1 MRRPMDILLSKGCGN
16 EEKMSVIEKIFGTH
30 SSRELKRIEPLVDKI
45 EALRPAMQAL
55 SDEEL
60 RGKTEEYKKRL
71 TEGETLDDLLPE
83 AYATVREAAKRVL
96 NMEHYRVQLIGGIIL
111 HQGRIAEMRTGEGK
125 TLVST
130 LPAYLNALE
139 GKGVHVVT
147 VNDYLA
153 KRDAEWMGQVHE
165 FLGLKVG
172 VVLNS
177 MTSEERQEAYKCDIT
192 YVTNNELGFDYLRD
206 NMVIYKEQLV
216 LRGLHYAIIDEVD
229 SVLIDEARTPLIIS
243 GQSGKSTAL
252 YEMCDLLAR
261 QMKRGDDVQELT
273 KMDAI
278 MGVVQE
284 ETGDFVVNEKDK
296 IINLTAAGMEK
307 VERFFHIDN
316 FADPENL
323 EIQHN
328 IILALRAHNLMFRD
342 KDYVVKD
349 DQVLIVDEFTGRI
362 MPGRRYSD
370 GLHQAIEAKE
380 HVKVKRESK
389 TLASI
394 TFQNFF
400 NLFDK
405 KCGMTGTA
413 LTEETEFREIYG
425 MDVVVIPTNRPVIR
439 KDLQD
444 AVYKTKRE
452 KLNAIVNAV
461 EEAHATGQPVLV
473 GTITIEA
480 SEELSR
486 MLTRRGIQHKV
497 LNAKFHELEA
507 EIVADAGV
515 HGAVTIATNMAGR
528 GTDIK
533 LDDEAR
539 AAGGLKIIGTERH
552 ESRRIDNQ
560 LRGRSGR
567 QGDPGE
573 SKFYISLEDDLMRL
587 FGSERLISMFN
598 TLGIPEGQEI
608 EHKALTNAIES
619 AQKKIESN
627 NYGIRKNLLEYD
639 RVMSEQREIIYEE
652 RLRVLNGESMRDVIY
667 KMITDITEN
676 CVDICIN
683 DDADISDW
691 DFNELNTLLIP
702 TIPLQPLTPERVK
715 KPKKNSLKQQLKE
728 EAVKLYEAKEA
739 EFPEPEAIRELERV
753 VLLKVIDRKWMDHID
768 DMEQLRQGV
777 GLQAYGQ
784 RDPLVEYKMSGYEM
798 FDEMTQNIREETVRL
813 LFHIKI
819 EQKVEREQQA
829 QITGTNKDDSLQKGP
844 VKRENA
850 KVYPNDPCPC
860 SSGKKYKNCCGRKA

>member
-1 MRRPMDILLSKGCGN
+1 MDILLSKGCGN

-486 MLTRRGIQHKV
+486 MLTKRGIQHKV

-533 LDDEAR
+533 RDDEAR

-829 QITGTNKDDSLQKGP
+829 KITGTNKDDSLPKGP

-860 SSGKKYKNCCGRKA
+860 GSGKKYKNCCGRKA